1 MENKKLLEIQNLK
14 QYFPVASGKLF
25 EKKVVKAVDDV
36 SFYINKGET
45 LGLVGESGC
54 GKTTTGRTLLRL
66 YEPTSGRII
75 YDGTTIFDSGDLP
88 LRDESGNPVIGEDG
102 KPVYGK
108 KTKVDMLPYRR
119 RMQIVFQ
126 DPYASLDPRMTVGD
140 IVGEAI
146 DIHKLAA
153 NRKERQERIIR
164 MLERV
169 GLNSEHANR
178 YPHEFS
184 GGQRQRVGIARA
196 LAVDPEFIV
205 CDEPVSALEVSI
217 QAQVVNMIEELQN
230 EMGLT
235 YLFIAHDLSIVK
247 HISNR
252 IGVMYL
258 GKMVELAD
266 SYELTFHS
274 VHPYTK
280 SLISAIPIADPETS
294 RKSKRIVLSGDV
306 PSPVNPP
313 SGCHF
318 RTRCPY
324 ATELCAQQDPEWRE
338 VSKGHYAACHHLDKI
353 N

>member
-1 MENKKLLEIQNLK
+1 MSRLVEVKNLK
-14 QYFPVASGKLF
+14 QYFRVGGNIFRPKYVQ
-25 EKKVVKAVDDV
+25 AVDDV
-36 SFYINKGET
+36 SFHIDKGET

-54 GKTTTGRTLLRL
+54 GKTTTGRTILRL
-66 YEPTSGRII
+66 YEPTDGQII
-75 YDGTTIFDSGDLP
+75 YDGTDI
-88 LRDESGNPVIGEDG
+88 
-102 KPVYGK
+102 
-108 KTKVDMLPYRR
+108 TKADMMPYRR

-146 DIHKLAA
+146 DIHGLAK
-153 NRKERQERIIR
+153 NRHERKEKIIE

-184 GGQRQRVGIARA
+184 GGQRQRIGIARA

-205 CDEPVSALEVSI
+205 CDEPISALDVSI
-217 QAQVVNMIEELQN
+217 QAQVINMFEELQ
-230 EMGLT
+230 EDLGLT
-235 YLFIAHDLSIVK
+235 YLFIAHDLNVVR

-258 GKMVELAD
+258 GKLMELAD
-266 SYELTFHS
+266 SYELAFHNL
-274 VHPYTK
+274 HPYTK
-280 SLISAIPIADPETS
+280 SLISAIPIPDPVES
-294 RKSKRIVLSGDV
+294 RSKKRIVLEGDV
-306 PSPVNPP
+306 PSPLDPP
-313 SGCHF
+313 SGCRF

-324 ATELCAQQDPEWRE
+324 ADEICAEQEPEFRE
-338 VSKGHYAACHHLDKI
+338 VSGGHHVACHHVDKI